1 MKMRWK
7 EMISREKERE
17 KEFKAPTGKTKRD
30 EGSTMKKGKGGGVF
44 RARRGDVRG
53 EGVREQENM

>member
-1 MKMRWK
+1 
-7 EMISREKERE
+7 MISREKERE